1 MVYQSTTNQILD
13 VISESTKIISDIYSA
28 EDLIKDDLSK
38 KQEIIDELRML
49 RNEWHIKCQNVLLN
63 NDLLL
68 DFEDFCNY
76 ADSRHRIIGL
86 TDKLNYAQNELNWVY
101 DELNNILDFMKDRKA
116 ALINFAKNI
125 EYKQNKEVTILNIDD
140 FDNFKEIV
148 KIKSVEVTDFSKDCF
163 LEDDVENAFLKT
175 LEEPYKELH
184 RGSETRDLFSDR
196 ITYKGKRLATAFM
209 FKGRGQT
216 GELTI
221 KKAGST
227 GNQLLKLAKH
237 NSAECFI
244 VQHTH
249 KINPDVREALQDHI
263 LQNTRLSKVY
273 ICFIDGIDT
282 ARFLKSVGENLEELK
297 NKKHKM
303 PS

>member
-1 MVYQSTTNQILD
+1 MAYQSITNQILD
-13 VISESTKIISDIYSA
+13 VISESTKIIDDIYDA
-28 EDLIKDDLSK
+28 NDLIEKDYSK
-38 KQEIIDELRML
+38 KQEIVEKFKTIND
-49 RNEWHIKCQNVLLN
+49 EWHLKGRNVLLN
-63 NDLLL
+63 NELLL
-68 DFEDFCNY
+68 EHEDFINY
-76 ADSRHRIIGL
+76 PGCTGFVLGFDA
-86 TDKLNYAQNELNWVY
+86 ELSNF
-101 DELNNILDFMKDRKA
+101 LMFMKDRKA
-116 ALINFAKNI
+116 VLINVAKNI
-125 EYKQNKEVTILNIDD
+125 ESKKNKEVIILNIDD
-140 FDNFKEIV
+140 LDNFKDI
-148 KIKSVEVTDFSKDCF
+148 KNIKSLEVTDFSKDCF
-163 LEDDVENAFLKT
+163 LEDDVENAFLKI
-175 LEEPYKELH
+175 LEEPYKELD
-184 RGSETRDLFSDR
+184 GGAETRDLFSDR
-196 ITYKGKRLATAFM
+196 IIYNGKRLSTAFM
-209 FKGRGQT
+209 FKGRGKK

-221 KKAGST
+221 EKCGLR

-282 ARFLKSVGENLEELK
+282 ARFLKSLGEDLEKLK

>member
-1 MVYQSTTNQILD
+1 MAYQSITNQILE
-13 VISESTKIISDIYSA
+13 VLSESNAIIQQIHSA
-28 EDLIKDDLSK
+28 EKSIKNNFSK
-38 KQEIIDELRML
+38 KQEIINQLELL
-49 RNEWHIKCQNVLLN
+49 RNEWYGKCLTILLSN
-63 NDLLL
+63 ELLL
-68 DFEDFCNY
+68 ELEEFVNY
-76 ADSRHRIIGL
+76 PDPARHIRGQSNKL
-86 TDKLNYAQNELNWVY
+86 DYVNDKYKSVY
-101 DELNNILDFMKDRKA
+101 DELNIILNFIKDRKA
-116 ALINFAKNI
+116 VLLSIAKNI
-125 EYKQNKEVTILNIDD
+125 ESKNNKEVIFLNIDD
-140 FDNFKEIV
+140 FDNFKDI
-148 KIKSVEVTDFSKDCF
+148 KIIKSVDVDDYSKDCF
-163 LEDDVENAFLKT
+163 LEDDIENAFLKT
-175 LEEPYKELH
+175 LEEPYKELD
-184 RGSETRDLFSDR
+184 GGAETRDLFSDR

-227 GNQLLKLAKH
+227 GNQLLKLAKN

-282 ARFLKSVGENLEELK
+282 ARFLKSLGEDLEKLK
-297 NKKHKM
+297 NKR
-303 PS
+303 